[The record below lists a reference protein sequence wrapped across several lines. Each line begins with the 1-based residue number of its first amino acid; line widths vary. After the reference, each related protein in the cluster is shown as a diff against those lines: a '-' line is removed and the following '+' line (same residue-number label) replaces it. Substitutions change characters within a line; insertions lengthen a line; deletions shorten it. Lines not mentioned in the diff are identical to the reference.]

1 MRKLV
6 AVMGLTAV
14 LAVLLLVGIPT
25 LARSQNPAVQAE
37 WAKQEAVKS
46 WQAAQEAQAAIAE
59 RQAAAQNAIALDG
72 AARAALLVVG
82 LGVGAAV
89 VILAVGGALAL
100 VDGMRL
106 KSRLIQPVPHMAA
119 AVYPAVM
126 TAAGIVDGLQPKL
139 ATRQAPT
146 LPAPALAA
154 PAQPAELAAAG
165 LPAAVDVRA
174 WQPGAVASIP
184 IGVSA
189 GGALSVAL
197 DGGWSLGLVAGLP
210 GSGKSTLLRAIVWA
224 LARQAVQVL
233 LVDSKG
239 TEFAACEAAP
249 WLFGPIARRPTETAQ
264 AYAKLQ
270 AELTRRYD
278 VMRQAGADCYHEAGL
293 APIVAIVDELAIVAS
308 QDGETIG
315 AITDIARLGRAA
327 GVYQICATQRPAA
340 QSITSELRALAEWA
354 VCFAVERR
362 GEALVAGCPGAE
374 RLERIPGRGLFRR
387 ADTVLFQA
395 YHTPNWRQDM
405 QPVAA
410 VARTQ
415 QPVATIQPAP
425 SQPVAAY
432 AKPGTPLPPER
443 IAAIRQAYANG
454 ASLNSLTL
462 ATFGYKDGRTAAAIR
477 AVLAES

>member
-1 MRKLV
+1 MRK
-6 AVMGLTAV
+6 AVTVMALTAITAV
-14 LAVLLLVGIPT
+14 LLIVGIPS

-46 WQAAQEAQAAIAE
+46 WQAAQEAAAAVAE
-59 RQAAAQNAIALDG
+59 RQAAAKNAIALDG

-126 TAAGIVDGLQPKL
+126 TPGGIVDGLQPKL

-146 LPAPALAA
+146 LPAPA
-154 PAQPAELAAAG
+154 QPAELAAAT

-174 WQPGAVASIP
+174 WQPGQAPSIP

-264 AYAKLQ
+264 AYARLQ
-270 AELTRRYD
+270 AELQRRYD
-278 VMRQAGADCYHEAGL
+278 TMRAAGADCYHEAGL

-387 ADTVLFQA
+387 ADTVTFQA
-395 YHTPNWRQDM
+395 YHAPTWRQDM

-410 VARTQ
+410 VARTL

-425 SQPVAAY
+425 SQPVAPY
-432 AKPGTPLPPER
+432 VKPGTPLPPER

-477 AVLAES
+477 AILAES

>member
-1 MRKLV
+1 
-6 AVMGLTAV
+6 
-14 LAVLLLVGIPT
+14 

-126 TAAGIVDGLQPKL
+126 TPGGIVDGLQPKL

-146 LPAPALAA
+146 LPAPA
-154 PAQPAELAAAG
+154 QPAELAAPE
-165 LPAAVDVRA
+165 LPAAVDVRT

-249 WLFGPIARRPTETAQ
+249 WLFAPIARRPTETAQ
-264 AYAKLQ
+264 AYARLQ
-270 AELTRRYD
+270 AELQRRYD
-278 VMRQAGADCYHEAGL
+278 TMRAAGADCYHEAGL

-387 ADTVLFQA
+387 ADTVTFQA
-395 YHTPNWRQDM
+395 YHAPSWRRDM

-410 VARTQ
+410 VARTL

-432 AKPGTPLPPER
+432 AKPGKPLPPER

>member
-14 LAVLLLVGIPT
+14 LAVLLLVGIPA

-82 LGVGAAV
+82 LGIGAAV

-106 KSRLIQPVPHMAA
+106 KSRLIQPVGHMAA

-126 TAAGIVDGLQPKL
+126 TPGGIVDGLQPKL

-146 LPAPALAA
+146 LPAPA
-154 PAQPAELAAAG
+154 QPAELAAPE
-165 LPAAVDVRA
+165 LPAAVDVRT

-249 WLFGPIARRPTETAQ
+249 WLFAPIARRPTETAQ
-264 AYAKLQ
+264 AYARLQ

-278 VMRQAGADCYHEAGL
+278 TMRQAGADCYHEAGL

-374 RLERIPGRGLFRR
+374 RLERIPGRGMFRR
-387 ADTVLFQA
+387 ADTVTFQA
-395 YHTPNWRQDM
+395 YHAPSWRRDM

-415 QPVATIQPAP
+415 QPVATTQPAQA
-425 SQPVAAY
+425 QPVAAY

>member
-14 LAVLLLVGIPT
+14 LAVLLLVGIPA

-46 WQAAQEAQAAIAE
+46 WQAAQEAAAAVAE
-59 RQAAAQNAIALDG
+59 RQAAAKNAIALDG

-126 TAAGIVDGLQPKL
+126 TPGGIVDGLQPKL

-146 LPAPALAA
+146 LPAPA
-154 PAQPAELAAAG
+154 QPAELAAAT

-174 WQPGAVASIP
+174 WQPGQAPSIP

-264 AYAKLQ
+264 AYARLQ
-270 AELTRRYD
+270 AELQRRYD
-278 VMRQAGADCYHEAGL
+278 TMRAAGADCYHEAGL